1 MKIRLRPLIAI
12 TLACLF
18 AALHVT
24 CAPASTPTQPS
35 VPAVPPAQPSPP
47 VTTPVPAP
55 PPKRAPQPPQET
67 STEPQQETPS
77 KPLQP
82 EKPPDIMNWL
92 EADVTSVH
100 TALLVLTMEKMH
112 LKQKGDKWVHI
123 FHTGIDGPNSS
134 FEVEADNLLSAIEH
148 IDKAYSLVET
158 KKLPTET
165 SATAANE
172 REILLEVEM
181 TLGLLKQQT
190 SYTVQR
196 EKEAI
201 SWVEEYKNPYPRT
214 SEYIDKKARIRSIH
228 ELFDSYRGKLVQPI
242 DELTYIM
249 SYGQPYLQ
257 GEEPKED

>member
-1 MKIRLRPLIAI
+1 LRSFLVIALVYIVVVVPLG
-12 TLACLF
+12 
-18 AALHVT
+18 
-24 CAPASTPTQPS
+24 CAPTAPPTPPPPS
-35 VPAVPPAQPSPP
+35 APPASK
-47 VTTPVPAP
+47 PVPAP
-55 PPKRAPQPPQET
+55 PPKPVSEPTA
-67 STEPQQETPS
+67 EPQATSEETIPA
-77 KPLQP
+77 KPTQP
-82 EKPPDIMNWL
+82 EKPPEIMNWL
-92 EADVTSVH
+92 KADVTSVH
-100 TALLVLTMEKMH
+100 TALLALTTEK
-112 LKQKGDKWVHI
+112 LYLEKKGDKWVHM
-123 FHTGIDGPNSS
+123 FHTATDGPNSS

-148 IDKAYSLVET
+148 IDKAYSLVES

-214 SEYIDKKARIRSIH
+214 SEYIDKEARIRRIN
-228 ELFDSYRGKLVQPI
+228 ELFDSYRVKLVQPI
-242 DELTYIM
+242 DELIYIM